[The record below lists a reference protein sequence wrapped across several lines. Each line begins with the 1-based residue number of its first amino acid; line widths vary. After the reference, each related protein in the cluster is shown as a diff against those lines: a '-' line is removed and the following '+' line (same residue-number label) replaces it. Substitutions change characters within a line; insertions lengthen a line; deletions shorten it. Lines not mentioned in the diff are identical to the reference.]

1 LRDALQA
8 LIALQKIDCQLQKLE
23 QSKGDLPQKLDA
35 QALELQA
42 LEAKLATKREECK
55 KQKSHKSNSDEQVLG
70 LREKL
75 KKYRAQL
82 YQVKNNREYD
92 AITAEIESAEQSLEE
107 TEFAALESEEASHG
121 LESEMN
127 ELSQE
132 IDRMKGQSAELQL
145 QLNELLAKTR
155 DQEAALLEQ
164 RKHVLPRISKP
175 LLNTYERIRGGRGGM
190 AMAMLKDGACSEC
203 SSRIPP
209 QRGLEIRMM
218 DKLYW
223 CETCGR
229 ILVWIPELEQICPGG
244 ESDTQDS
251 PKNLTSVAAE

>member
-8 LIALQKIDCQLQKLE
+8 LIALQKIDCELQKLE

-42 LEAKLATKREECK
+42 LEAKLATKREEYQQ
-55 KQKSHKSNSDEQVLG
+55 QKSLKYDSDEQVLI

-82 YQVKNNREYD
+82 YQVKSNREYD
-92 AITAEIESAEQSLEE
+92 AITAEIESAEHALEE
-107 TEFAALESEEASHG
+107 TEFAALESEEASTG
-121 LESEMN
+121 LEKEIS

-132 IDRMKGQSAELQL
+132 IDHLRGQLAELQF

-155 DQEAALLEQ
+155 DQEAGLLAQ
-164 RKHVLPRISKP
+164 RNQVLPKISKP
-175 LLNTYERIRGGRGGM
+175 LLSTYERIRGGRGGM
-190 AMAMLKDGACSEC
+190 ALAMLKDGACSEC

-229 ILVWIPELEQICPGG
+229 ILVWIPELEQICPGDK
-244 ESDTQDS
+244 SAALDS
-251 PKNLTSVAAE
+251 PKSLTSVAAE